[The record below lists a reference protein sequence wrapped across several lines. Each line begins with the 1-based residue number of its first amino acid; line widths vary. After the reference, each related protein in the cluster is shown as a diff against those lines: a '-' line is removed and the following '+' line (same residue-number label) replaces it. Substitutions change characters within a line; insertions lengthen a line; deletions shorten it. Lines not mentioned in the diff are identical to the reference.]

1 MSTLRVNQVIFND
14 GNNAYYTQANTNNVS
29 LYVNGTQMVSY
40 LTNNTISIPNGVTL
54 YVKGVDVGAK
64 ANAALANTDATFSG
78 NLTFTAPYTIFIGNS
93 TVNTAIT
100 AGSITANGQAV
111 GAFASGTVMLFS
123 QNSAPTG
130 WTKKT
135 CYNDVGIRIVSGNIT
150 TVTNQSA
157 FTTIFGTCKST
168 GATTLSTTQIPSHS
182 HSFTYSRSDYCSMN
196 YIGSGG
202 PNNPTGT
209 NTNSAGG
216 GGSHTHTMAL
226 NLNYV
231 DMILASKN

>member
-1 MSTLRVNQVIFND
+1 MSTLSVGTVSATELSVA
-14 GNNAYYTQANTNNVS
+14 NAASGSYFTTLYAQANTAANAF
-29 LYVNGTQMVSY
+29 
-40 LTNNTISIPNGVTL
+40 
-54 YVKGVDVGAK
+54 AK

-111 GAFASGTVMLFS
+111 GAFPSGTVMLFS

-168 GATTLSTTQIPSHS
+168 GATTLSTAQMPSHT
-182 HSFTYSRSDYCSMN
+182 HSAPLYGTTCGTFFN
-196 YIGSGG
+196 YFGSGINSSAG
-202 PNNPTGT
+202 TTGT
-209 NTNSAGG
+209 TNATGS